1 MKKEILN
8 KVVSI
13 AVLIFGVV
21 VILSIAACVVA
32 LAIKFIF
39 WLF

>member
-1 MKKEILN
+1 MKREILN

-39 WLF
+39 WIL

>member
-21 VILSIAACVVA
+21 VILSIAACIVA

-39 WLF
+39 WIL

>member
-39 WLF
+39 WIL